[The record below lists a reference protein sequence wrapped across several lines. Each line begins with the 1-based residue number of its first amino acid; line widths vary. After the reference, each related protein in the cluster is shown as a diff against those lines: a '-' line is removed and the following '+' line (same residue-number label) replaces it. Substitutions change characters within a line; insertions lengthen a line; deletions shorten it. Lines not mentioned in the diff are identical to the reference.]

1 MQRKMPMISSLIV
14 LTAMLAPLSAADKA
28 KEKTVAENKYDL
40 DAIGIAKMLSRAYT
54 QVAEKAIPAVVFIK
68 VESQEPSH
76 YTRPGDDFEDFFS
89 DDFFQRFF
97 QSPQRPREHQPR
109 GRVRSGEGSGF
120 IITNDGYIITNFHV
134 VKDATKITVDLN
146 ESFDKN
152 IPAQLIGADPET
164 DIAIIKIQ
172 KENLPH
178 LSFGDSNQLQI
189 GEQVVAVGS
198 PFGLEA
204 SVTKGVISQKSRNN
218 LKITDREDFIQ
229 TDAAINPGNSGG
241 PLLNLDGQV
250 IGMNTAIVSRSGG
263 HMGIGF
269 AIPSAIIMAVSDQII
284 HQGEVTR
291 GFLGIELQPI
301 DQDMAEAFKLE
312 RPQGILVTQVVPG
325 SAAAKSGLKTGD
337 IILDLNKTAIK
348 SMEGFRNDISLLAP
362 ATEVNLRVN
371 RDGKIIQI
379 PVVVGTREKPQ
390 VVMSSTAQ
398 KLGLQVDT
406 LTPELA
412 TQSGYKNDEAGV
424 IIRNVQQGS
433 ISQAAGIKKGWV
445 IIAVNHQK
453 VANVDEFNKAI
464 EKSDGKHVLLLV
476 NVKGTMRFFP
486 IKLS

>member
-1 MQRKMPMISSLIV
+1 MQRKMPTISSLIV

-97 QSPQRPREHQPR
+97 QSPQRPRESQPR

-337 IILDLNKTAIK
+337 IILDLNKTPIK

-412 TQSGYKNDEAGV
+412 THSGYKNDEAGV